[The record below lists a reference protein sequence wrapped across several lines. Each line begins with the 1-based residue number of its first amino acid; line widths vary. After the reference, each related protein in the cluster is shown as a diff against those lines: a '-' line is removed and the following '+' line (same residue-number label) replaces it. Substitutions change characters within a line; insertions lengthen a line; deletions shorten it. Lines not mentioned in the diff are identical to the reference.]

1 MFNIK
6 TENIMRHYKLYLASL
21 LMATIGFNAC
31 DDNFDYPPVVLPEAD
46 IEANTTIADL
56 KAKYW
61 DQAKSAATLVGENAE
76 GDRTIIAGRVISSD
90 ETGNIYKNLVIA
102 DKTAAITIAI
112 NEYDLFESYKLGQEV
127 VMDVTDAY
135 VGMYSGLLQIGSDNG
150 SSTTFLSIESFQSMA
165 QINGLPKMSEVDT
178 LVTTID
184 VLKNAINSAEGL
196 QQWQSQLIR
205 LDSVYFAEG
214 GRAPYSEASKSTG
227 RYIYD
232 EAGNSI
238 MVYNNSYA
246 DFQAEI
252 LPAGK
257 GSIVGILSFYE
268 RSGWQ
273 ILLRDTNDCIGFA
286 GASDSPAGP
295 TEALTEL
302 KADFE
307 NVSSISQLAGW
318 SSVVVSG
325 GKDWY
330 FTEFSGNFYAACTA
344 YKGTDVDGGYDSWL
358 ITPALNVDE
367 MTAKNLSFETQAAY
381 SGASELEVYAMTS
394 NDPATATLTKLNCTI
409 ATPPASGYSGFVSSG
424 NVDLSGFAGEIYIGF
439 RYTAET
445 SASSKT
451 YCVDNVIVGVANS
464 AGSTITPEEPEN
476 PTGTFNYKKV
486 TTITSGKSYII
497 VAEGKAATALT
508 SNYGYL
514 KVVDATE
521 TDGVVTL
528 SDNSCEFTF
537 TSVAGGYNM
546 VDANGKYYYQTGTY
560 NSFNVANDASNE
572 GSVWGIEPQSD
583 GTMKV
588 TNTSV
593 NKIIQYDKQ
602 YNSYGSYSDVRGVF
616 PTFYERV
623 D

>member
-1 MFNIK
+1 MFNVK
-6 TENIMRHYKLYLASL
+6 TEYIMKHYKLYLASL
-21 LMATIGFNAC
+21 LMVTAGFSAC

-61 DQAKSAATLVGENAE
+61 NQAKSAATIVGENAE
-76 GDRTIIAGRVISSD
+76 GDRTIISGRVISSD

-112 NEYDLFESYKLGQEV
+112 NEYDLFESYKLGQEI

-214 GRAPYSEASKSTG
+214 GRAPYSEAYKSTG

-286 GASDSPAGP
+286 GSSDSPAEP
-295 TEALTEL
+295 TDALTEL
-302 KADFE
+302 NEDFE

-330 FTEFSGNFYAACTA
+330 FTEFSSNFYAACTA

-358 ITPALNVDE
+358 ITPTLNVDG
-367 MTAKNLSFETQAAY
+367 MTAKNLSFESQAAY

-424 NVDLSGFAGEIYIGF
+424 NIDLSGFTGEIYIGF

-451 YCVDNVIVGVANS
+451 YCIDNVVVGVENS
-464 AGSTITPEEPEN
+464 AGSTVVPEEPEN
-476 PTGTFNYKKV
+476 PVGTYSYKKV
-486 TTITSGKSYII
+486 TTITSGKSYIM
-497 VAEGKAATALT
+497 VADGKAATALT

-514 KVVDATE
+514 KVVDATDV
-521 TDGVVTL
+521 DGVITL

-537 TSVAGGYNM
+537 TSVTGGYNM
-546 VDANGKYYYQTGTY
+546 ADANGKYYYQTGTY
-560 NSFNVANDASNE
+560 NSFNVANDTSNE
-572 GSVWGIEPQSD
+572 GSVWGVEPQSD

-602 YNSYGSYSDVRGVF
+602 YDSYGSYSDVRGVF